1 MKASL
6 YLLILWLL
14 ALPESAQSQAGELI
28 FSHSI
33 PASSPTAIS
42 QDRSSHVYLLDG
54 KYNLLRLD
62 PLGRPLDT
70 FSPPMRGRI
79 STIEAWNPMKMLLF
93 YQDRQELV
101 LLDRFM
107 RPISSISLSDINYQG
122 IAKAASLA
130 ADDGFWLFDETN
142 VTLSKLDVRL
152 RKPTVETTL
161 NLILDKEH
169 FDVRMLREYQNM
181 VYLLDYNSGIFVF
194 DNLGNYLKKIPY
206 KGVSYIGFRNNEL
219 YFVQEDNL
227 HFLDLYTLEEHTQS
241 LPPHKPYLSAIVN
254 DSRAFL
260 FGTDAADVYVLE

>member
-1 MKASL
+1 MKASS
-6 YLLILWLL
+6 YLFTFWLL
-14 ALPESAQSQAGELI
+14 TIPALAQKQAPQLL

-42 QDRSSHVYLLDG
+42 QDRSGNVYLLDD

-62 PLGRPLDT
+62 PLGRPIDT
-70 FSPPMRGRI
+70 FSPPTRGRI

-93 YQDRQELV
+93 YQDRQDV
-101 LLDRFM
+101 MLLDRFM
-107 RPISSISLSDINYQG
+107 RPISSINLTDVNYQG

-142 VTLSKLDVRL
+142 VTLSKLDAHL
-152 RKPTVETTL
+152 RKPVIETPL

-194 DNLGNYLKKIPY
+194 DNLGNYLKKLPLT
-206 KGVSYIGFRNNEL
+206 GVSYIGFRNNEL
-219 YFVQEDNL
+219 YFVQKDEL
-227 HFLDLYTLEEHTQS
+227 HFLDLYTLEEHVQP
-241 LPPHKPYLSAIVN
+241 LPHKLYLSAIVN
-254 DSRAFL
+254 DSRVFL
-260 FGTDAADVYVLE
+260 FRQGAADVYIPE

>member
-6 YLLILWLL
+6 YLFILWLL
-14 ALPESAQSQAGELI
+14 AMPGLAQEQLPQLV
-28 FSHSI
+28 FSHSLS
-33 PASSPTAIS
+33 ASSPAAIS
-42 QDRSSHVYLLDG
+42 QDRNGNVYLLDD

-62 PLGRPLDT
+62 PLGQPLDT
-70 FSPPMRGRI
+70 FSPPTRGRI

-93 YQDRQELV
+93 YQDRQELL

-107 RPISSISLSDINYQG
+107 RPISSINLADINYKG

-152 RKPTVETTL
+152 RKATIETPL

-181 VYLLDYNSGIFVF
+181 VYLLDFNSGIFVF
-194 DNLGNYLKKIPY
+194 DNLGNYLKKLPF
-206 KGVSYIGFRNNEL
+206 KGLSYIGFRNNEL
-219 YFVQEDNL
+219 YFVQEGEL
-227 HFLDLYTLEEHTQS
+227 HFLDLYTLQEHTQP
-241 LPPHKPYLSAIVN
+241 LPPNKLYLSAIVN
-254 DSRAFL
+254 NSRVFL
-260 FGTDAADVYVLE
+260 LRSGAADVYMFE